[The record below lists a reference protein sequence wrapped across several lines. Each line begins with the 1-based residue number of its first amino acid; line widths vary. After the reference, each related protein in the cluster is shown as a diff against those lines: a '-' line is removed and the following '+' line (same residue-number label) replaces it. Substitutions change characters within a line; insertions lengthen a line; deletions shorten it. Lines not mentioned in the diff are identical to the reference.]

1 MRVSKEENRAEGSS
15 GEPERSRRCYRN
27 VIERLFPR
35 SARFVGLIALLC
47 LAPAFVAARECSQI
61 TYREIRSTICRVD
74 LHTDHLQL
82 FLYDGEGMPFK
93 SLRRL
98 AESLRGQP
106 EQLGVAMTAGMFREA
121 FSPQGLLVMYGRQIH
136 RINLASGFGNFYM
149 KPYGVF
155 VLTTSGDRIVESSR
169 YASLEVPVILAT
181 QSGPMLVSGGA
192 IHPGLN
198 PEGTSHN
205 IRNGIGVVNA
215 NEIMFAIS
223 DEPVTFYEFALLFR
237 DRLKCPD
244 ALYLDGS
251 VSSLFVRSLGRADER
266 ASLGPIIGVTVP
278 VH

>member
-1 MRVSKEENRAEGSS
+1 
-15 GEPERSRRCYRN
+15 
-27 VIERLFPR
+27 VIERLFSR
-35 SARFVGLIALLC
+35 RASRVGFIALLL
-47 LAPAFVAARECSQI
+47 LAPAVAAALECSQV
-61 TYREIRSTICRVD
+61 TYREIRSTICHVD
-74 LHTDHLQL
+74 LRTDHLQL
-82 FLYDGEGMPFK
+82 FLYDGAGMPFK

-106 EQLGVAMTAGMFREA
+106 EQLGFAMNAGMFRED
-121 FSPQGLLVMYGRQIH
+121 FSPLGLLVMNGRQIH
-136 RINLASGFGNFYM
+136 RLNLATGFGNFYM
-149 KPYGVF
+149 KPNGVF
-155 VLTTSGDRIVESSR
+155 VLTTVGAQIVESSR
-169 YASLEVPVILAT
+169 YASVEDPIILAT

-198 PEGTSHN
+198 PDGTSHN

-215 NEIMFAIS
+215 NEVVFAIS

-251 VSSLFVRSLGRADER
+251 VSSLFVRSLGRDDER

>member
-1 MRVSKEENRAEGSS
+1 M
-15 GEPERSRRCYRN
+15 
-27 VIERLFPR
+27 IESLLPR
-35 SARFVGLIALLC
+35 SVRFVGLIALLC
-47 LAPAFVAARECSQI
+47 LAPAFAAALECSQI

-93 SLRRL
+93 SLQRL

-106 EQLGVAMTAGMFREA
+106 EQLGVAMNAGMFRED
-121 FSPQGLLVMYGRQIH
+121 FSPLGLLVMNGRQIH
-136 RINLASGFGNFYM
+136 RINLATGFGNFYM
-149 KPYGVF
+149 KPNGVF
-155 VLTTSGDRIVESSR
+155 MLTATGARIVESSR
-169 YASLEVPVILAT
+169 YASVEGPVILAT
-181 QSGPMLVSGGA
+181 QSGPMLVSGGV

-215 NEIMFAIS
+215 NEVIFAIS